1 MSFRFMRVIVFFDLP
16 VDTVSPRRSYRKFRK
31 FLIRNGFIMM
41 QESVYARLLLHT
53 TGVNVIMTQLK
64 NNKPADGLVQVLT
77 VTEKQFSRMVL
88 LGGTSESEVL
98 NTTERLVFI

>member
-1 MSFRFMRVIVFFDLP
+1 M
-16 VDTVSPRRSYRKFRK
+16 
-31 FLIRNGFIMM
+31 
-41 QESVYARLLLHT
+41 
-53 TGVNVIMTQLK
+53 IMTQLK

-88 LGGTSESEVL
+88 LVGTSESEVL